1 MGPEFHAAG
10 KRLKDFERKFCSHSP
25 AVSAAEC
32 LKEMVGMD
40 HGLGIQSDVQLDR

>member
-40 HGLGIQSDVQLDR
+40 QIRSYLHGRLGS